1 MSHKILGGRYQI
13 IRQLGGGGFGQ
24 TYLAEDQHLPG
35 KPFCV
40 VKQLQPKVTQPQA
53 LQAARRLFDTEAEVL
68 HALGHHNQIPRLT
81 AHFQENNE
89 FYLVQEF
96 IQGTVLSQEVKQRKT
111 FCEIEVLELLTEV
124 LTVLEFVHGH
134 QVIHRDLKPANLIRR
149 QSDGKIVLIDFG
161 AVKQVALDLTPNVTN
176 PMTVVVGSTG
186 YAPSEQM
193 AGRACFGSDIYSLG
207 VIGIQALTGMAP
219 KHLPIDPESHEIQW
233 RDLATVSPQL
243 SEILDRMVRY
253 DFRQRYR
260 TAKEVLTVLQNL
272 DRSTIQ
278 SRQSEDGSLA
288 WIDRGEAFYQQSA
301 YREALASFDEA
312 VQANPLSPLAWL
324 KRGLVLEMLQQFPA
338 ALTCYDRVIQLE
350 PDNHSVWSKRG
361 VVLENL
367 LRYEEALAS
376 YRKVVE
382 LQPRDYWAWHDH
394 GKILEQLDR
403 HDAAL
408 SAYNKAINIKADF
421 QLATES
427 RKRLLGRTRRLD
439 LLLELQHYDEALL
452 VADLI
457 LKERPEDSMAWLAQ
471 GIALS
476 KQRRWDA
483 AITALDLAL
492 ALQPKS
498 AAGLLERGHVL
509 KALKRY
515 PEAVMAY
522 DEAIAVQGDLV
533 DAWLDRAICLEQLQQ
548 YEAAMLSYN
557 QVMEFSATLPQAVQ
571 GRERTLRC
579 LQLQTA
585 AEWQDEEEFDA
596 EDSTVLG
603 PSAPPVLLYQELV
616 PRALVAESGDDTSME
631 VTEQQ
636 VMPAQVNTKVE
647 ASEAKVEDAAPTS
660 PEFPPIPPAVGMG
673 LTAVAAGRA
682 PGLQGKILEKLRS
695 HRETVV
701 AYNKAIQ
708 LDPDDPA
715 VSQWRGNLLV
725 ALGRYEEAIEA
736 YDRAIQVQGQN
747 PTLWCCLAG
756 ALVKLKRYREAVS
769 CFERSAQID
778 PSSHTPWYWRGRVL
792 CELKRFP
799 EAVVSFDQAL
809 AIKPGFQPAM
819 NDRAKL
825 KEMIA
830 KAEAVGTLA

>member
-40 VKQLQPKVTQPQA
+40 VKQLQPKVTQPEA

-81 AHFQENNE
+81 AHFQEHNE

-96 IQGTVLSQEVKQRKT
+96 IQGTVLSQEFKQRKT
-111 FCEIEVLELLTEV
+111 FSEIEVLELLTEV

-176 PMTVVVGSTG
+176 PLTVVVGSTG

-207 VIGIQALTGMAP
+207 VIAIQALTGMAP
-219 KHLPIDPESHEIQW
+219 KHLPMDPESHEIQW
-233 RDLATVSPQL
+233 RDLTTVSPQL
-243 SEILDRMVRY
+243 AEILDRMVRY

-260 TAKEVLTVLQNL
+260 AATEVLAMLQNL
-272 DRSTIQ
+272 DRSKIQ
-278 SRQSEDGSLA
+278 NLQSEDGSLA
-288 WIDRGEAFYQQSA
+288 WIERGEAFYQQSA

-338 ALTCYDRVIQLE
+338 ALTCYDRVIQFE
-350 PDNHSVWSKRG
+350 PDNYNVWSKRG

-394 GKILEQLDR
+394 GKILEQLER
-403 HDAAL
+403 NDAAL
-408 SAYNKAINIKADF
+408 AAYNKAIAIKSDF

-439 LLLELQHYDEALL
+439 LLLELQHYDEALV

-457 LKERPEDSMAWLAQ
+457 LKERPEDGIAWLAQ

-476 KQRRWDA
+476 KQGRWEA

-492 ALQPKS
+492 ALQPNS

-557 QVMEFSATLPQAVQ
+557 QVMEFHPTHPQAVQ

-596 EDSTVLG
+596 EDSTVIG
-603 PSAPPVLLYQELV
+603 PSVPSVIPYRELGA
-616 PRALVAESGDDTSME
+616 RESELAAADTTSLD
-631 VTEQQ
+631 VTEPM
-636 VMPAQVNTKVE
+636 VGAT
-647 ASEAKVEDAAPTS
+647 
-660 PEFPPIPPAVGMG
+660 PEFPPIPPAVAMG
-673 LTAVAAGRA
+673 LTAPSGARA

-778 PSSHTPWYWRGRVL
+778 PTSHTPWYWRGRVL